1 LEVDILATKRK
12 KQFKTESK
20 RLLELMINSIYTH
33 KEIFLRE
40 IISNAS
46 DAIDKLCYLALTED
60 KVGMNRSDFE
70 IKITVDK
77 QARTIT
83 VSDNGIGMTPEELE
97 KNLGVIANSGSLKFK
112 NETDEEKRA
121 EEDINIIGQFGVGFY
136 SAFMVS
142 DKVEVVSKAYGH
154 DQAAVW
160 SSSGIDGYTVTPCEK
175 ETVGTDIIMH
185 IKPDTEDENY
195 SEFLETYRLRQLIKK
210 YSDYIRYPIKMEIE
224 KSRAVE
230 TEETDKDGNKKT
242 KYETYTEEETINS
255 MIPIWQRSKSEVSD
269 EECAKFYKD
278 TYYDTE
284 DPVRIIRISAEGL
297 VSYKAI
303 LFIPKKAPY
312 NYYTKD
318 YEAGL
323 QLYASGVLIMERCTD
338 LLPECFRFVRGI
350 VDSQDLSLNISR
362 EMLQHDRQLKV
373 IARNLEKRVK
383 SELKKLM
390 TEDPELYGE
399 FFKNFGLQLKYGILG
414 DYGMKRELLQDL
426 LIFYSSNDKKAI
438 PLSEYVSNMPEDQ
451 KYIYFACG
459 DSISRLDNL
468 PQAEPVRE
476 KGYSILYLTDEPDE
490 FVVNMLGTFE
500 EKPFKSVNADDL
512 GIEDQESRDGLKKQ
526 EKEHK
531 KLLDFVKDSLGGS
544 VAAVKLSNKLK
555 SHPVCLTTQGAIS
568 LEMEKYFNSLP
579 GDANEKLKAERV
591 LELNA
596 DHRTFDALK
605 NAWETDKDKASKYA
619 KLLYFQSLLIA
630 GMEIPDP
637 AEYAK
642 LVNDLIV

>member
-1 LEVDILATKRK
+1 
-12 KQFKTESK
+12 
-20 RLLELMINSIYTH
+20 MINSIYTH

>member
-1 LEVDILATKRK
+1 MEVDILATKRK

>member
-1 LEVDILATKRK
+1 LATKRK

>member
-1 LEVDILATKRK
+1 MATKRK

-230 TEETDKDGNKKT
+230 TEETDKDGYKKT

>member
-1 LEVDILATKRK
+1 MAK

-46 DAIDKLCYLALTED
+46 DAIDKLCYLALTND
-60 KVGMNRSDFE
+60 DVGMSRSDFE
-70 IKITVDK
+70 IKISVDK

-97 KNLGVIANSGSLKFK
+97 KNLGVIANSGSLRFK
-112 NETDEEKRA
+112 SEIDEEKRA
-121 EEDINIIGQFGVGFY
+121 EGDINIIGQFGVGFY

-142 DKVEVVSKAYGH
+142 DKVDVVSKAYGQ

-160 SSSGIDGYTVTPCEK
+160 SSSGIDGYTIAPCEK

-185 IKPDTEDENY
+185 LKPDTEDENY

-210 YSDYIRYPIKMEIE
+210 YSDYIRYPIRMEVE
-224 KSRAVE
+224 KTRAVE
-230 TEETDKDGNKKT
+230 TDETDKDGNKKT
-242 KYETYTEEETINS
+242 KYEKYTEIETINS
-255 MIPIWQRSKSEVSD
+255 MIPIWQRGKNEAGD
-269 EECAKFYKD
+269 EECAKFYKE

-284 DPVRIIRISAEGL
+284 DPAKVIRVSAEGV
-297 VSYKAI
+297 VSYKAL

-318 YEAGL
+318 YDAGL

-362 EMLQHDRQLKV
+362 EMLQHDRQLRV
-373 IARNLEKRVK
+373 IATNLEKKVK

-390 TEDPELYGE
+390 TEDPGLYRE
-399 FFKNFGLQLKYGILG
+399 FFKNFGLQLKYGILSDFG
-414 DYGMKRELLQDL
+414 VKKELLQDL
-426 LIFYSSNDKKAI
+426 LLFYSSNDKESVS
-438 PLSEYVSNMPEDQ
+438 LSEYVSKMPEDQ
-451 KYIYFACG
+451 KYIYYACG
-459 DSISRLDNL
+459 DSISRLDKL
-468 PQAEPVRE
+468 PQSEPVKE

-490 FVVNMLGTFE
+490 FVMNMLGSYE
-500 EKPFKSVNADDL
+500 NKQFKSINADDL
-512 GIEDQESRDGLKKQ
+512 GIEDQESKDEIIKQ
-526 EKEHK
+526 EKEYK
-531 KLLDFVKDSLGGS
+531 ELLEFVKDSLDGS

-555 SHPVCLTTQGAIS
+555 SHPVCLSSQGAIS
-568 LEMEKYFNSLP
+568 LEMEKYFQSLP

-596 DHRTFDALK
+596 GHRTFDALK
-605 NAWETDKDKASKYA
+605 NAWETDKDKAAKYA

-637 AEYAK
+637 AAYAG
-642 LVNDLIV
+642 LVNDLII

>member
-1 LEVDILATKRK
+1 
-12 KQFKTESK
+12 
-20 RLLELMINSIYTH
+20 MINSIYTH

-46 DAIDKLCYLALTED
+46 DAIDKLCYLALTND
-60 KVGMNRSDFE
+60 DVGMSRSDFE
-70 IKITVDK
+70 IKISVDK

-97 KNLGVIANSGSLKFK
+97 KNLGVIANSGSLRFK
-112 NETDEEKRA
+112 SEIDEEKRA
-121 EEDINIIGQFGVGFY
+121 EGDINIIGQFGVGFY

-142 DKVEVVSKAYGH
+142 DKVDVVSKAYGQ

-160 SSSGIDGYTVTPCEK
+160 SSSGIDGYTIAPCEK

-185 IKPDTEDENY
+185 LKPDTEDENY

-210 YSDYIRYPIKMEIE
+210 YSDYIRYPIRMEVE
-224 KSRAVE
+224 KTRAVE
-230 TEETDKDGNKKT
+230 TDETDKDGNKKT
-242 KYETYTEEETINS
+242 KYEKYTEIETINS
-255 MIPIWQRSKSEVSD
+255 MIPIWQRGKNEAGD
-269 EECAKFYKD
+269 EECAKFYKE

-284 DPVRIIRISAEGL
+284 DPAKVIRVSAEGV
-297 VSYKAI
+297 VSYKAL

-318 YEAGL
+318 YDAGL

-362 EMLQHDRQLKV
+362 EMLQHDRQLRV
-373 IARNLEKRVK
+373 IATNLEKKVK

-390 TEDPELYGE
+390 TEDPGLYRE
-399 FFKNFGLQLKYGILG
+399 FFKNFGLQLKYGILSDFG
-414 DYGMKRELLQDL
+414 VKKELLQDL
-426 LIFYSSNDKKAI
+426 LLFYSSNDKESVS
-438 PLSEYVSNMPEDQ
+438 LSEYVSKMPEDQ
-451 KYIYFACG
+451 KYIYYACG
-459 DSISRLDNL
+459 DSISRLDKL
-468 PQAEPVRE
+468 PQSEPVKE

-490 FVVNMLGTFE
+490 FVMNMLGSYE
-500 EKPFKSVNADDL
+500 NKQFKSINADDL
-512 GIEDQESRDGLKKQ
+512 GIEDQESKDEIIKQ
-526 EKEHK
+526 EKEYK
-531 KLLDFVKDSLGGS
+531 ELLEFVKDSLDGS

-555 SHPVCLTTQGAIS
+555 SHPVCLSSQGAIS
-568 LEMEKYFNSLP
+568 LEMEKYFQSLP

-596 DHRTFDALK
+596 GHRTFDALK
-605 NAWETDKDKASKYA
+605 NAWETDKDKAAKYA

-637 AEYAK
+637 AAYAG
-642 LVNDLIV
+642 LVNDLII

>member
-1 LEVDILATKRK
+1 MAK

-46 DAIDKLCYLALTED
+46 DAMDKLCYLALTD
-60 KVGMNRSDFE
+60 DQVGMSRNDFE
-70 IKITVDK
+70 IKISVDK

-83 VSDNGIGMTPEELE
+83 VSDNGIGMTPDELE

-112 NETDEEKRA
+112 NEADEEKRT
-121 EEDINIIGQFGVGFY
+121 EGDINIIGQFGVGFY

-142 DKVEVVSKAYGH
+142 DKVEVLSKAYGQ

-160 SSSGIDGYTVTPCEK
+160 SSSGIDGYTVNPGQK

-210 YSDYIRYPIKMEIE
+210 YSDYIRYPIRMEIE
-224 KSRAVE
+224 KTRAVE
-230 TEETDKDGNKKT
+230 TGETDKDGNKKT
-242 KYETYTEEETINS
+242 EPEKYTEEETINS
-255 MIPIWQRSKSEVSD
+255 MIPIWQRAKSEVSD

-284 DPVRIIRISAEGL
+284 DPVKIIRVSAEGL
-297 VSYKAI
+297 VSYKAM

-373 IARNLEKRVK
+373 IATNLEKKVK

-390 TEDPELYGE
+390 TEDPELYRE
-399 FFKNFGLQLKYGILG
+399 FFKNFGLQLKYGILSE
-414 DYGMKRELLQDL
+414 YGMKKELLQDL
-426 LIFYSSNDKKAI
+426 LIFYSSNEKEAI
-438 PLSEYVSNMPEDQ
+438 SLSEYVSKMPEEQ

-459 DSISRLDNL
+459 DSISRLDKL
-468 PQAEPVRE
+468 PQAEPVKE

-490 FVVNMLGTFE
+490 FVMNMLGAFE
-500 EKPFKSVNADDL
+500 EKSFKSINADDL
-512 GIEDQESRDGLKKQ
+512 GIEDQESKDEIKKQ

-531 KLLDFVKDSLGGS
+531 KLLEFVKDSLGGS

-555 SHPVCLTTQGAIS
+555 SHPVCLSTQGAIS
-568 LEMEKYFNSLP
+568 LEMEKYFSSLP
-579 GDANEKLKAERV
+579 SDGSEKLKAERV

-596 DHRTFDALK
+596 GHRTFDALK
-605 NAWETDKDKASKYA
+605 NAWESDKDKAAKYA
-619 KLLYFQSLLIA
+619 KILYFQSLLIA
-630 GMEIPDP
+630 GMDIPDP
-637 AEYAK
+637 AEYAE
-642 LVNDLIV
+642 LVNDLII

>member
-1 LEVDILATKRK
+1 MR
-12 KQFKTESK
+12 
-20 RLLELMINSIYTH
+20 N
-33 KEIFLRE
+33 
-40 IISNAS
+40 
-46 DAIDKLCYLALTED
+46 
-60 KVGMNRSDFE
+60 
-70 IKITVDK
+70 
-77 QARTIT
+77 
-83 VSDNGIGMTPEELE
+83 
-97 KNLGVIANSGSLKFK
+97 
-112 NETDEEKRA
+112 
-121 EEDINIIGQFGVGFY
+121 
-136 SAFMVS
+136 
-142 DKVEVVSKAYGH
+142 
-154 DQAAVW
+154 
-160 SSSGIDGYTVTPCEK
+160 
-175 ETVGTDIIMH
+175 
-185 IKPDTEDENY
+185 
-195 SEFLETYRLRQLIKK
+195 
-210 YSDYIRYPIKMEIE
+210 
-224 KSRAVE
+224 
-230 TEETDKDGNKKT
+230 
-242 KYETYTEEETINS
+242 
-255 MIPIWQRSKSEVSD
+255 
-269 EECAKFYKD
+269 AKFYKD

-512 GIEDQESRDGLKKQ
+512 GIEDQESRDGLKSRKR
-526 EKEHK
+526 
-531 KLLDFVKDSLGGS
+531 SI
-544 VAAVKLSNKLK
+544 K
-555 SHPVCLTTQGAIS
+555 SCWTS
-568 LEMEKYFNSLP
+568 
-579 GDANEKLKAERV
+579 
-591 LELNA
+591 
-596 DHRTFDALK
+596 
-605 NAWETDKDKASKYA
+605 
-619 KLLYFQSLLIA
+619 
-630 GMEIPDP
+630 
-637 AEYAK
+637 
-642 LVNDLIV
+642 